1 MSHPE
6 KQTLKYKEN
15 LLIPQ
20 EESHTG
26 EEGSQTWQVTS
37 QVTKDHTIW
46 KSLKYVKNFLRN
58 ISNMSE
64 VSPSVGNVVKQV
76 KKGLI
81 WLRRLTQ

>member
-20 EESHTG
+20 EEPHTG

-37 QVTKDHTIW
+37 QVSHKG
-46 KSLKYVKNFLRN
+46 SYYLKYVKNFLRN
-58 ISNMSE
+58 VSNMSE
-64 VSPSVGNVVKQV
+64 VSPLVRNVVKQV